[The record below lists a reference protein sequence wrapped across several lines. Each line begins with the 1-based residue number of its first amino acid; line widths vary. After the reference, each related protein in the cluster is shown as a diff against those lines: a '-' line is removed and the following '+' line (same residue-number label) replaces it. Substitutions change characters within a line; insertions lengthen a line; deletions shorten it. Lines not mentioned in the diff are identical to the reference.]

1 MRKLTD
7 SEIQQVNGSGSTTY
21 KLPSGASLTIT
32 QMRNHSTTFTAQ
44 VGSSMYSA
52 NSGQQLAKFLIG
64 AGVGAMVLPF
74 VGPVGAFMVG
84 QAASYGAGRL
94 MSSVGGGG

>member
-1 MRKLTD
+1 FARAAMLDLKP
-7 SEIQQVNGSGSTTY
+7 SGSPAPPGWMTFYCTN
-21 KLPSGASLTIT
+21 AT

-84 QAASYGAGRL
+84 QAASYGAGGL